1 MRNGKYKAFYVSNEQ
16 HDEINAMLKQCQEIT
31 LEQINELYPST
42 RKIIINITENDK
54 FVTISADKDH
64 ENEDDLF
71 GRSQV
76 IPKGVILEI
85 QYLQVRPSGN
95 AEYTQ

>member
-42 RKIIINITENDK
+42 RKIIINITE
-54 FVTISADKDH
+54 KD
-64 ENEDDLF
+64 
-71 GRSQV
+71 
-76 IPKGVILEI
+76 IMILALKK
-85 QYLQVRPSGN
+85 YLKQLQSS
-95 AEYTQ
+95 